1 MGPLCLW
8 QCFLFYFLITFHAF
22 NNIGILAPAVA
33 ICFLIKISAKRT
45 SVETAQRSVQR
56 LTQIFSSVHI
66 SKYFHIPPF
75 LLSAKIHQKT
85 LFAKAWQRFW
95 AAFIFSNISK
105 LFPIS
110 TENLKQGKITY
121 FKNYASITFFALF
134 CGDFYSKVNSARWE
148 FLEFRVRNEV

>member
-22 NNIGILAPAVA
+22 NNIVILAPAVA

-56 LTQIFSSVHI
+56 LTQIFSSVPNI
-66 SKYFHIPPF
+66 SKYFHIPPV

-95 AAFIFSNISK
+95 AAFKFSNISK

-110 TENLKQGKITY
+110 TENLKTRKDCIFQKLCEY
-121 FKNYASITFFALF
+121 YVF
-134 CGDFYSKVNSARWE
+134 CS
-148 FLEFRVRNEV
+148 FLWRFLLKSQLSQVRVPGVPC